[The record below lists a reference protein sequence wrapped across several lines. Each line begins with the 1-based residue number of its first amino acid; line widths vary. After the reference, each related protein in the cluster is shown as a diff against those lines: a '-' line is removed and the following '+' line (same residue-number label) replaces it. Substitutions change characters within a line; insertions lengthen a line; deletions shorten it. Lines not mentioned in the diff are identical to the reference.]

1 MNVAP
6 QYTLDALEAVVTH
19 SSVRIRG
26 MIVTLKLMQWELA
39 SEIEQYVQRIRSWGY
54 QHVRLRQLSFNRQEV
69 CLVALKSR
77 AYRRRLPGAKR
88 KTKRGRSKSTKPVAD
103 TTES

>member
-1 MNVAP
+1 
-6 QYTLDALEAVVTH
+6 
-19 SSVRIRG
+19 
-26 MIVTLKLMQWELA
+26 
-39 SEIEQYVQRIRSWGY
+39 
-54 QHVRLRQLSFNRQEV
+54 
-69 CLVALKSR
+69 VALKSR